1 MRLEQ
6 ITTRLPLS
14 QVAQNFALS
23 SQVQQRLIGLRLLD
37 PPVDGIFGPKTT
49 AAFRRFQTL
58 VGITAEPDS
67 LGPQTARQLLT
78 VQPQNLATNN
88 PVLSIIVKTKLK
100 LRPLQS
106 TELRSSEILDAEPGQ
121 SFALVDYEAGHRRHY
136 KVTFSQ
142 PVRSQ
147 RVWYAYDEHVKIIDG
162 KQQIINSGPPRQVRL
177 NVPFKSQLDN
187 WYNPTGSCNVTS
199 IAMCLEYLGVRR
211 YDLRYRQ
218 LEDELYRYMLDSG
231 LSRHSP
237 QDLAKVVRDYGRRDD
252 FTVWGTIDRA
262 KDHIAKGNPVVVHGY
277 FTSFG
282 HIIVLVGYDQN
293 GFIVHDPY
301 GEWFSTG
308 YRTDL
313 SGAFLHYSYNLI
325 RNTCMADGQFWTH
338 FISR

>member
-58 VGITAEPDS
+58 VGITSEPDS
-67 LGPQTARQLLT
+67 LGPQTAKQLLT
-78 VQPQNLATNN
+78 VQAQSLRTDI
-88 PVLSIIVKTKLK
+88 PVLKITIKTKLK
-100 LRPLQS
+100 LRPIQS
-106 TELRSSEILDAEPGQ
+106 TELSPTEILDAEPGQ
-121 SFALVDYEAGHRRHY
+121 GFALVDYEAGHRRHY
-136 KVTFSQ
+136 KVTFVHA
-142 PVRSQ
+142 VRGQ
-147 RVWYAYDEHVKIIDG
+147 RVWYAYDEHVTISDG

-262 KDHIAKGNPVVVHGY
+262 KEHIAKGNPVVVHGY

-325 RNTCMADGQFWTH
+325 RNTCIPDGQFWTH